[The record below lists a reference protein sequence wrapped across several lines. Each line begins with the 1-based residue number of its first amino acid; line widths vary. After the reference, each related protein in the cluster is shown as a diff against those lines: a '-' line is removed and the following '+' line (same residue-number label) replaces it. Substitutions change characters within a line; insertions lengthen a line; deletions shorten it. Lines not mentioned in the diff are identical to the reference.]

1 MPLLLN
7 LTFKLKESKSLI
19 YEILFDSSFD
29 LISGGLSLQWLEV
42 ELQQTEIPETEAKSQ
57 Q

>member
-1 MPLLLN
+1 MPLLLT